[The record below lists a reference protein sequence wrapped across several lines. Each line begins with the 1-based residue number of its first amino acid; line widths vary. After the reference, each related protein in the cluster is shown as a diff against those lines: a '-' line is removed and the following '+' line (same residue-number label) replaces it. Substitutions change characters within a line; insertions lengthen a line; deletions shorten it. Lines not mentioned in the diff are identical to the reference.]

1 MEKDGKRD
9 FWELSTFGE
18 AKLEFWG
25 GKSVEKDGKRDFW
38 VENWISG
45 SSAPLGRRTRLI
57 PAPSSRDEAPSREF
71 SVRAPA
77 APPSFHESAPGMSH
91 SLRSRCQIPAAPSA
105 PAPPG
110 SLGWGR
116 VSLPR
121 IPAPKGIPWIP
132 KPSLG
137 TRLGLGGISP
147 GDFPGAVPE
156 PWDGGKKL
164 PVLSKDPKIGIFPLS
179 GGSWALWEFS
189 CGVLGT
195 VDGTKF
201 QRFWD
206 HPDWAEAEIPTS
218 LGFEFPRSPSGQ
230 DGINLAKKVRK
241 KPWKNGNFSLVDAME
256 HQGKSLH

>member
-1 MEKDGKRD
+1 MEKDGKWD

-25 GKSVEKDGKRDFW
+25 DESVEKDGKRDFW

-121 IPAPKGIPWIP
+121 VPAPKRD
-132 KPSLG
+132 SLDSQ
-137 TRLGLGGISP
+137 TIP
-147 GDFPGAVPE
+147 GDQAGAGWDLPRRFPG
-156 PWDGGKKL
+156 
-164 PVLSKDPKIGIFPLS
+164 S
-179 GGSWALWEFS
+179 
-189 CGVLGT
+189 
-195 VDGTKF
+195 
-201 QRFWD
+201 
-206 HPDWAEAEIPTS
+206 
-218 LGFEFPRSPSGQ
+218 RS
-230 DGINLAKKVRK
+230 
-241 KPWKNGNFSLVDAME
+241 
-256 HQGKSLH
+256 